1 MTSILEHSTWRSP
14 VGDIADNVLDILESA
29 RIELKEDI
37 QEPPICLEV
46 IGRDYNTGIATLGNF
61 SLLKGKAKSRK
72 TFATTIFMASVVRNS
87 EIMGKV
93 GGILPIGKSTILYF
107 DTEQSSF
114 HTQRMATRVTKLAE
128 IEDPE
133 NFKVYSLRRF
143 PPAQRLQLIE
153 YAIHNIRGIGF
164 VVIDGI
170 RDLVTSINDEDQA
183 TTICSK
189 LLKWTEEHNIHILVI
204 LHENKGNEFARGHL
218 GSELVNK
225 AETVLTVTKSPDNEK
240 VSIIE
245 AEFCRDREP
254 EPFAFSIDENGLPYI
269 VNWQLPDK
277 KKSITPRSISLTD
290 HKRILHLAFSENNK
304 MKYKELVAAIKYACG
319 KTGWEIG
326 DNKAK
331 DFITWY
337 NKENHISKHGTD
349 NSRVTFYSLNWV
361 DLADPV

>member
-1 MTSILEHSTWRSP
+1 MSILDQSHWRSP
-14 VGDIADNVLDILESA
+14 SCHAQDDSMDVLESV
-29 RIELKEDI
+29 RIELKQEI
-37 QEPPICLEV
+37 QEPPICMEV
-46 IGRDYNTGIATLGNF
+46 IGRDNKTGIATLGNF

-72 TFATTIFMASVVRNS
+72 TFATTIFMAALVRNS

-93 GGILPIGKSTILYF
+93 GGILPEGKGTILYF
-107 DTEQSSF
+107 DTEQSNF
-114 HTQRMATRVTKLAE
+114 HTQRMATRVTKLAG

-133 NFKVYSLRRF
+133 NFKVYSLRKF
-143 PPAQRLQLIE
+143 PPAERLQLIE

-183 TTICSK
+183 TTISSK
-189 LLKWTEEHNIHILVI
+189 LLKWTEEQNIHIMVI

-225 AETVLTVTKSPDNEK
+225 AETVLTVIKNPDNEK

-254 EPFAFSIDENGLPYI
+254 EPFSFSIDENGLPCI
-269 VNWQLPDK
+269 LNWQLPDN
-277 KKSITPRSISLTD
+277 KKSITPDSISLEE
-290 HKRILHLAFSENNK
+290 HKRILQLAFSESSK
-304 MKYKELVAAIKYACG
+304 LKYNDLVRAIKYACSKSG
-319 KTGWEIG
+319 RAIG
-326 DNKAK
+326 DNKVK

-337 NKENHISKHGTD
+337 QKEKHISKQGSD
-349 NSRVTFYSLNWV
+349 NSRDTYYSHNWV